1 MVDGRATS
9 SGRKRPRAAIMPV
22 VDGAGAGAGAES
34 GTDSREISD
43 AAAGDKALQQE
54 NINDYQVSSMLGA
67 SLQQMKVCKY
77 VNIGWQGLR
86 IPCLY
91 DPLVSLVSSKSNW
104 HRGMQTAAQRPY
116 EQQIN
121 NRYHPA
127 AVL

>member
-1 MVDGRATS
+1 
-9 SGRKRPRAAIMPV
+9 MPV

-34 GTDSREISD
+34 GADSREISD

-86 IPCLY
+86 IPCFDSVWATGTGACKQQHSVPTSSRLTTATTQQQCC
-91 DPLVSLVSSKSNW
+91 DPRSRRVYV
-104 HRGMQTAAQRPY
+104 
-116 EQQIN
+116 
-121 NRYHPA
+121 
-127 AVL
+127 